1 MCLGIN
7 SGCTGYVDA
16 LYLASK
22 LIKKNQ
28 DVIIVTSDTYS
39 KYIDINDRSIRP
51 IFSDG
56 ASCTHLQYEKN
67 AWKVKKGIFS
77 NRKRYTSA
85 FRIKKKKN

>member
-39 KYIDINDRSIRP
+39 KYIKDNDRSTKVL
-51 IFSDG
+51 FGDA
-56 ASCTHLQYEKN
+56 ASVSYLKYSN
-67 AWKVKKGIFS
+67 NDKKGLIDIFIC
-77 NRKRYTSA
+77 N
-85 FRIKKKKN
+85 FRSDMFHDPN